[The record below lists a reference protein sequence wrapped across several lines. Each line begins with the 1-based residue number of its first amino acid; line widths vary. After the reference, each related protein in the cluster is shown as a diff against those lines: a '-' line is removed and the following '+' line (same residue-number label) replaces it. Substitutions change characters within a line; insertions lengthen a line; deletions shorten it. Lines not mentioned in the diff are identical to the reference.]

1 MHSVG
6 SNCNYILDVGGTL
19 IPKTKD
25 QIIDPLFE
33 KWFLEFECNHNV
45 YLVTGSSRDIC
56 VNRIGI
62 DVFMGA
68 KRVYCQ
74 HGNVVYE
81 GDIEVYRNPWRAPS
95 EVYSFLE
102 SEIRKSKFPNKKGGH
117 IIDKP
122 GYIRFTLLGS
132 DASDDEK
139 CDYRVWDNQAGERDK
154 IVRRFYK
161 RFPHLHAEVNNK
173 SSIGVHI
180 YISLPNKDKSQVL
193 NNIEGKVKYY
203 GDKIYWG
210 GNDYSTHQKIME
222 RGIGNTYMV
231 DDYKH
236 TWELLKNETSVSKSK
251 G

>member
-1 MHSVG
+1 M
-6 SNCNYILDVGGTL
+6 
-19 IPKTKD
+19 
-25 QIIDPLFE
+25 
-33 KWFLEFECNHNV
+33 
-45 YLVTGSSRDIC
+45 
-56 VNRIGI
+56 
-62 DVFMGA
+62 
-68 KRVYCQ
+68 
-74 HGNVVYE
+74 
-81 GDIEVYRNPWRAPS
+81 
-95 EVYSFLE
+95 
-102 SEIRKSKFPNKKGGH
+102 
-117 IIDKP
+117 
-122 GYIRFTLLGS
+122 
-132 DASDDEK
+132 
-139 CDYRVWDNQAGERDK
+139 WDNQAGERDK

-210 GNDYSTHQKIME
+210 GNDYSTHQKIMKH
-222 RGIGNTYMV
+222 GIGNTYMV